1 MAKAKDKVT
10 ALYGI
15 GDHVWVPCRST
26 ISKNGLFKS
35 SEDQTSGSMQAVK
48 ITCDKIRYW
57 PAKIISILFTGNR
70 QLFSFIRVLS
80 KDNFHSKTPV
90 TTRYLVK
97 LVGLDINQEFMEQ
110 ALISWHTFDPK
121 PLPDVSS
128 SNNFNLFKKQ
138 ISDLSSY
145 EIIALYV
152 DSIRKVS
159 KEIEL
164 TVKARDRDS
173 ITSVK
178 NVKRIKIYHEEK
190 GFQDSM
196 NNISQKLKS
205 KKGKKGTSKFGKKSL
220 PKKSLAKSSSSVD
233 KSVITETRSFHEST
247 FNSIPSK
254 DIPENNLFE
263 DNLQKNSINNY
274 DDNNNNHN
282 TLSIPV
288 DNHAIKT
295 KFIKSIGYVTID
307 NNLFRKTRRGKVFG
321 KWRPSKKSRLSEE
334 TITNEKN
341 ESDDNSMQEVVDVSN
356 HKNKENPCILHTT
369 ESHESHEN
377 ESITPCI
384 LHTTES
390 HESHESDDCESIMD
404 VDKTEKED
412 TMKPEVVEQQASETS
427 ISVFSSPLQSFRS
440 AVLGFNIFSWSNKEK
455 SSFLK

>member
-1 MAKAKDKVT
+1 SRELLLSFCHCLNMAKAKDKIT

-110 ALISWHTFDPK
+110 ALISWDTFDPK
-121 PLPDVSS
+121 PLPDVSFS
-128 SNNFNLFKKQ
+128 NNNFNLFKKQ

-196 NNISQKLKS
+196 NNNISQKLKS
-205 KKGKKGTSKFGKKSL
+205 KKGKKRTSKFGKKSL

-233 KSVITETRSFHEST
+233 KS
-247 FNSIPSK
+247 
-254 DIPENNLFE
+254 
-263 DNLQKNSINNY
+263 
-274 DDNNNNHN
+274 
-282 TLSIPV
+282 
-288 DNHAIKT
+288 
-295 KFIKSIGYVTID
+295 
-307 NNLFRKTRRGKVFG
+307 
-321 KWRPSKKSRLSEE
+321 WRPSKKSRLSEE

-341 ESDDNSMQEVVDVSN
+341 ESDDNSMQEAVDVSK

-369 ESHESHEN
+369 ESHESHES

-404 VDKTEKED
+404 VDKTEKEV
-412 TMKPEVVEQQASETS
+412 TMKPEVVEQQSSETS
-427 ISVFSSPLQSFRS
+427 MSVFSSPLQSFRS

-455 SSFLK
+455 SFLK

>member
-26 ISKNGLFKS
+26 ISKNGLSKS

-233 KSVITETRSFHEST
+233 KSVITETH
-247 FNSIPSK
+247 
-254 DIPENNLFE
+254 
-263 DNLQKNSINNY
+263 
-274 DDNNNNHN
+274 
-282 TLSIPV
+282 
-288 DNHAIKT
+288 
-295 KFIKSIGYVTID
+295 

-369 ESHESHEN
+369 KSHESHEN

-427 ISVFSSPLQSFRS
+427 MSVFSSPLQSFRS